1 MAIAIASSRG
11 RFASSVTIA
20 VMSLVSEAMG
30 VTSLAPLA

>member
-1 MAIAIASSRG
+1 MSIAINSSSDKP
-11 RFASSVTIA
+11 ASSVTMA